1 MSKYNPYSV
10 PDGFFESV
18 RRDALVKR
26 ARTRRT
32 IGLATGALLLAGLT
46 ISVPYLFNEAE
57 PEPIIAEQSGVNLNE
72 MYNSDIFLL
81 VSNF

>member
-1 MSKYNPYSV
+1 MNKYNPYSV

-18 RRDALVKR
+18 RNDALANR
-26 ARTRRT
+26 ARTRRK
-32 IGLATGALLLAGLT
+32 IGLAAGALVLAGLT

-57 PEPIIAEQSGVNLNE
+57 QEPIIAEQTGNNLNE